1 MERRDFSAQ
10 FGARSHPLV
19 LAVLVC
25 AAYYAAAVVGLAL
38 RFPPATTSVLWPPN
52 ALLTAMLLFTPT
64 RRWWLVLLA
73 ALPAHLVLE
82 LRNWS
87 TVVVAGLFAT
97 NCSEALVAAGGV
109 RLLSREPFRLGTVR
123 QMAIFIGV
131 AALFAPLVSSFPD
144 AAIVSSFHGERYWD
158 VWNRR
163 VVSNV
168 LSELAVVPTVAGA
181 VSVAAGSLSRWR
193 GRRWMEASVLFAG
206 LVATALLVSRQP
218 AFMPGNPRWPL
229 VVFLPIL
236 LWAALRFGPEGV
248 ALSLLATAVLTLGA
262 ATHGV
267 GPFTKQSADEGVL
280 ALQIFL
286 IVVAISLMCA
296 SALDNERRRA
306 ERALSERLQFEE
318 VLSRMSAAF
327 VGLPCDEMP
336 RAFAFWLERLAGF
349 FGWRD
354 VRLALYDESQQVA
367 LAHWSTFH
375 ADPHT
380 RLSLRTEFPWA
391 VERVKTEGAIA
402 LHVSEDMPAGA
413 EQDREALARHGLAS
427 AVFVPLKSGGHMGGL
442 IVIMTP
448 TRRTEWAEPLLGKLR
463 IVADVLANALAR
475 MRAEAALRESRDELS
490 HLTRVSAMGE
500 LAASLAHELNQP
512 LTGILS
518 NAQAARHILD
528 ANERRRRVDLQE
540 IVRDIVEDAKRARD
554 VVGRM
559 RDLLRKG
566 ATERAPVDLNE
577 LVTVVAKIVTS
588 DSLIR
593 QVSLEL
599 DLSPHAPRVEGD
611 RVQLQ
616 QVVLNLTLNALEA
629 ASISDHHPRTVL
641 VKTEA
646 NDRYPIHLFVRDTG
660 PGLIAGSE
668 QQVFE
673 PFYTTKKSGMGMGL
687 AIARSI
693 VEAHGGSIWAAT
705 GRDRGAE
712 FHLTLPAIDRTVT
725 QPWTS

>member
-1 MERRDFSAQ
+1 
-10 FGARSHPLV
+10 
-19 LAVLVC
+19 
-25 AAYYAAAVVGLAL
+25 
-38 RFPPATTSVLWPPN
+38 
-52 ALLTAMLLFTPT
+52 
-64 RRWWLVLLA
+64 
-73 ALPAHLVLE
+73 
-82 LRNWS
+82 
-87 TVVVAGLFAT
+87 
-97 NCSEALVAAGGV
+97 
-109 RLLSREPFRLGTVR
+109 
-123 QMAIFIGV
+123 
-131 AALFAPLVSSFPD
+131 
-144 AAIVSSFHGERYWD
+144 
-158 VWNRR
+158 
-163 VVSNV
+163 
-168 LSELAVVPTVAGA
+168 
-181 VSVAAGSLSRWR
+181 
-193 GRRWMEASVLFAG
+193 
-206 LVATALLVSRQP
+206 
-218 AFMPGNPRWPL
+218 
-229 VVFLPIL
+229 
-236 LWAALRFGPEGV
+236 
-248 ALSLLATAVLTLGA
+248 
-262 ATHGV
+262 
-267 GPFTKQSADEGVL
+267 
-280 ALQIFL
+280 
-286 IVVAISLMCA
+286 
-296 SALDNERRRA
+296 
-306 ERALSERLQFEE
+306 
-318 VLSRMSAAF
+318 
-327 VGLPCDEMP
+327 
-336 RAFAFWLERLAGF
+336 
-349 FGWRD
+349 
-354 VRLALYDESQQVA
+354 
-367 LAHWSTFH
+367 
-375 ADPHT
+375 
-380 RLSLRTEFPWA
+380 
-391 VERVKTEGAIA
+391 
-402 LHVSEDMPAGA
+402 
-413 EQDREALARHGLAS
+413 LAS

-463 IVADVLANALAR
+463 IAADVLANALAR

>member
-1 MERRDFSAQ
+1 M
-10 FGARSHPLV
+10 
-19 LAVLVC
+19 
-25 AAYYAAAVVGLAL
+25 
-38 RFPPATTSVLWPPN
+38 WPPN
-52 ALLTAMLLFTPT
+52 ALLTAALLLTPT
-64 RRWWLVLLA
+64 KRWWLVLLA
-73 ALPAHLVLE
+73 ALPAHLALE

-97 NCSEALVAAGGV
+97 NCSEALLAAGGV
-109 RLLSREPFRLGTVR
+109 RLLSREPFSLGTLR
-123 QMAIFIGV
+123 QVAIFVGV
-131 AALFAPLVSSFPD
+131 GALFAPLVSSFPD
-144 AAIVSSFHGERYWD
+144 AAIVSTFHNEGYWD

-163 VVSNV
+163 AFSNV
-168 LSELAVVPTVAGA
+168 LSEIAIVPAVTGA
-181 VSVAAGSLSRWR
+181 ISAAGNSLSHWR
-193 GRRWMEASVLFAG
+193 GRRWMEAGVLFAG
-206 LVATALLVSRQP
+206 LVAATLLVSGQTGFR
-218 AFMPGNPRWPL
+218 PGYSQWPL
-229 VVFLPIL
+229 AVFLPFL

-248 ALSLLATAVLTLGA
+248 ALSLLATAGLTLGA
-262 ATHGV
+262 ATHGI
-267 GPFTKQSADEGVL
+267 GPFGQQSPDQGVQT
-280 ALQIFL
+280 LQLFL
-286 IVVAISLMCA
+286 IVVAIPLMCA
-296 SALDNERRRA
+296 GAIDQERRRA
-306 ERALSERLQFEE
+306 ERALADRLQFEE
-318 VLSRMSAAF
+318 VLWQMSAAF
-327 VGLPCDEMP
+327 GGLPCEEIP
-336 RAFAFWLERLAGF
+336 RAFALWLERLAGF
-349 FGWRD
+349 FGLRD
-354 VRLALYDESQQVA
+354 VLLGLYDESQQIA
-367 LAHWSTFH
+367 LAHAGTFN
-375 ADPHT
+375 ADLHT
-380 RLSLRTEFPWA
+380 RFPLRTEFPWIA
-391 VERVKTEGAIA
+391 ERVKTEGTIA
-402 LHVSEDMPAGA
+402 LHLSEEMPAA
-413 EQDREALARHGLAS
+413 ADRDREALARHGMAS
-427 AVFVPLKSGGHMGGL
+427 AVFMALTSGGHIGGL
-442 IVIMTP
+442 IVMMSPTP
-448 TRRTEWAEPLLGKLR
+448 RTEWPEPLLGKLR
-463 IVADVLANALAR
+463 IAADVFANALAR
-475 MRAEAALRESRDELS
+475 MRAEAALRESRDELA

-518 NAQAARHILD
+518 NAQAARHFLETND
-528 ANERRRRVDLQE
+528 RRRKVDLQE
-540 IVRDIVEDAKRARD
+540 IVRDVLEDAKRARD

-566 ATERAPVDLNE
+566 ATERAPLDLNE
-577 LVTVVAKIVTS
+577 LVTAVARIVTS

-629 ASISDHHPRTVL
+629 ASVSDHYPRTVL

-712 FHLTLPAIDRTVT
+712 FHLTLPPVDRTVT

>member
-1 MERRDFSAQ
+1 M
-10 FGARSHPLV
+10 RSS
-19 LAVLVC
+19 
-25 AAYYAAAVVGLAL
+25 G
-38 RFPPATTSVLWPPN
+38 FATM
-52 ALLTAMLLFTPT
+52 AAMLLFTPT

-82 LRNWS
+82 LPNWS

-97 NCSEALVAAGGV
+97 NCSEALLAAGGV

-144 AAIVSSFHGERYWD
+144 AAVVSSFHGERFWD

-181 VSVAAGSLSRWR
+181 ISVAAGSLSRWR

-229 VVFLPIL
+229 VLFLPIL

-262 ATHGV
+262 ATNGV
-267 GPFTKQSADEGVL
+267 GPFNQQSPDEGVL

-286 IVVAISLMCA
+286 IVMAIPLMCA
-296 SALDNERRRA
+296 GALDNERRRA

-318 VLSRMSAAF
+318 VLSRMSAEF

-336 RAFAFWLERLAGF
+336 RAFALWLERLAGF
-349 FGWRD
+349 FGLRD
-354 VRLALYDESQQVA
+354 VLLALYDDSQQVA
-367 LAHWSTFH
+367 LAHWGTFH

-380 RLSLRTEFPWA
+380 RLSLRKEFPWA

-413 EQDREALARHGLAS
+413 EQDREALGRHGLAS
-427 AVFVPLKSGGHMGGL
+427 AVFVPLKSGGQMGGL

-448 TRRTEWAEPLLGKLR
+448 TPRPEWAEPLLGKLR
-463 IVADVLANALAR
+463 IAADVLANALAR

-500 LAASLAHELNQP
+500 LAASLAHDLNQP

-518 NAQAARHILD
+518 NAQAARHFLD

-577 LVTVVAKIVTS
+577 LVTLVAKIVTS
-588 DSLIR
+588 DSIIR

-599 DLSPHAPRVEGD
+599 DLSPHSPHVEGD

-629 ASISDHHPRTVL
+629 ASTSDHYPRTVL

-668 QQVFE
+668 HQVFE
-673 PFYTTKKSGMGMGL
+673 PFFTTKKSGMGMGL

-693 VEAHGGSIWAAT
+693 VEAHGGSIWAAA

-712 FHLTLPAIDRTVT
+712 FHLTLPPIDRTVT